1 MSDVSAMIRLGFWVL
16 GRKITE
22 VKCHSHHIVSGVL
35 AINMIAH
42 FFPPKYN
49 FYFNFFGE
57 DGFSSVYK
65 DLAPYMGFG
74 GGHGAASAD
83 LNWGRGVW
91 SIWASRE

>member
-1 MSDVSAMIRLGFWVL
+1 
-16 GRKITE
+16 
-22 VKCHSHHIVSGVL
+22 
-35 AINMIAH
+35 MIAH

-74 GGHGAASAD
+74 GGWGATAAGLLPGEGPSGTPGND
-83 LNWGRGVW
+83 
-91 SIWASRE
+91 S